1 VFLPAAGRSP
11 GCDDQR
17 VQTAL
22 WILALIAT
30 VTATSLIAQ
39 RFRVPA
45 PLLLVVI
52 GIGASFLPFV
62 EPFELSPELVLVGLL
77 PPLLYS
83 ASIRTSLVDIR
94 AVRRTIAGLAV
105 GLVIVTTVVVGLVA
119 WLILPI
125 PLAAGF
131 AFGAVVSPP
140 DAVAATAIARRIGLP
155 RRIVTIL
162 EGESLMNDA
171 TALVALRTAV
181 IALGA
186 VVTLWSITV
195 DFLWAAAGGVAIG
208 AAVALVL
215 ALVRRKVKDP
225 LIDCTISFMAPFLAY
240 LPAEELHASG
250 VISVVTAGL
259 ILGHKAPI
267 IQDATSR
274 LNERINWETIQFL
287 LENTVFL
294 LIGLQVRS
302 ILISVG
308 RSDLSTTTIV
318 GFCVAVL
325 ATVILIRPLWV
336 FPVGRLLIIHPHNK
350 VPARWS
356 WRTSSVV
363 SWAGMRGVVTL
374 AAAFVLPA
382 SVPNVEILVLGAF
395 VVTAG
400 TLLIQGLS
408 LPWLARRLGIRGPD
422 AREDAL
428 QEATVL
434 QAAVEAGRHELDR
447 IVTDRDDEEVVRILR
462 DRGESR
468 LNQVWERLGDTDGDE
483 PPSTQYR
490 RLRTAMLAAERAEVL
505 RIRKAGEVDSDVLT
519 GVMEAL
525 DVEESMI
532 DRREAR
538 AETDLERTLITPQ
551 PAANLCADLDEAPAD
566 AVPNSTEGCVDC
578 LREGTRWVHLR
589 LCLSCGNVGCCDSSV
604 RRHATRHFHDTA
616 HPVIRSFEPGEAWR
630 WCYVHE
636 VLG

>member
-1 VFLPAAGRSP
+1 M
-11 GCDDQR
+11 
-17 VQTAL
+17 QTAL
-22 WILALIAT
+22 LILALIAT

-39 RFRVPA
+39 RFRAPA

-105 GLVIVTTVVVGLVA
+105 GLVIVTTLVVGLVA
-119 WLILPI
+119 WLLLPI

-162 EGESLMNDA
+162 EGESLLNDA
-171 TALVALRTAV
+171 TALVALRTA
-181 IALGA
+181 ILALGT
-186 VVTLWSITV
+186 VVSLWSISL

-208 AAVALVL
+208 VVIALLL
-215 ALVRRKVKDP
+215 ALIRRKIKDP
-225 LIDCTISFMAPFLAY
+225 LVDCTISFMAPFLAY

-250 VISVVTAGL
+250 VIAVVTAGL

-294 LIGLQVRS
+294 LIGLQVRG
-302 ILISVG
+302 ILDSVG
-308 RSDLSTTTIV
+308 RSDLSTATIV

-325 ATVILIRPLWV
+325 AAVMLVRPLWV

-350 VPARWS
+350 IPARWS
-356 WRTSSVV
+356 WRTSAVV

-374 AAAFVLPA
+374 AAAFVLPT

-408 LPWLARRLGIRGPD
+408 LPWLARRIGIRGPD
-422 AREDAL
+422 SREDAL

-447 IVTDRDDEEVVRILR
+447 IVTDRDDEDVIRILR
-462 DRGESR
+462 ARGESR
-468 LNQVWERLGDTDGDE
+468 LNQVWERLGDTTGDE
-483 PPSTQYR
+483 PPSEQYR
-490 RLRTAMLAAERAEVL
+490 RLRTAMLAAERAQVL
-505 RIRKAGEVDSDVLT
+505 KIRQAGEVDSDVLT
-519 GVMEAL
+519 AVMEAL

-551 PAANLCADLDEAPAD
+551 PAANLCVDLDNAPAD
-566 AVPNSTEGCVDC
+566 ATPNSAEGCIDC

-589 LCLSCGNVGCCDSSV
+589 LCLTCGNVGCCDSSV
-604 RRHATRHFHDTA
+604 SRHAARHFHDTA
-616 HPVIRSFEPGEAWR
+616 HPVMRSFEPGEAWR